1 MTFHITHQHSELT
14 CPAHDAD
21 LNTATFGKTMEAL
34 QEPGIEVKG
43 FYVNAPA
50 HRVFLI
56 AETDSLEAINKALYP
71 TLKIGT
77 TEIEPVADGAQTAK
91 AFEEQARK

>member
-1 MTFHITHQHSELT
+1 MIFHITHQHSELT

-21 LNTATFGKTMEAL
+21 LNALTFGKVMEAL
-34 QEPGIEVKG
+34 REPGIEVKG

-56 AETDSLEAINKALYP
+56 VETDSIEVINKALYP
-71 TLKIGT
+71 ALKIGT
-77 TEIEPVADGAQTAK
+77 AEIEPVADGATTAK
-91 AFEEQARK
+91 AFEDRARN